1 MTATDVIQ
9 ALQLTPHPEGGW
21 YREIY
26 RSTDRVQRAGESR
39 SAATAIYYLL
49 EQQQL
54 SRWHVVDADEIWH
67 FYGGAPLVLLAYD
80 PESRRLNRHLL
91 HNGAAQARPVGVI
104 PSGVWQA
111 ARSLGEY
118 SLVGCTVS
126 PGFEFSGFEF
136 TADLPDH
143 RAHFVGELTQYATL
157 L

>member
-1 MTATDVIQ
+1 MTATDMIQ
-9 ALQLTPHPEGGW
+9 VLQLVPHPEGGW

-26 RSTDRVQRAGESR
+26 RSGDRVQRGAESR
-39 SAATAIYYLL
+39 SATTAIYYLL
-49 EQQQL
+49 EHQQL

-67 FYGGAPLVLLAYD
+67 FYGGAPLELLAYD
-80 PESRRLNRHLL
+80 PEARQLKRHLL
-91 HNGAAQARPVGVI
+91 HTVAAEARPVGVI

-126 PGFEFSGFEF
+126 PGFEFSGFKF

-143 RAHFVGELTQYATL
+143 RAHFVGELSQYAAL

>member
-1 MTATDVIQ
+1 MTAKEMIA
-9 ALQLTPHPEGGW
+9 ALQLAPHPEGGW
-21 YREIY
+21 YREIH
-26 RSTDRVQRAGESR
+26 RSTDRVQRGDQTR
-39 SAATAIYYLL
+39 SATTAIYYLL
-49 EQQQL
+49 EQSQL

-67 FYGGAPLVLLAYD
+67 FYGGAPLELLAYD
-80 PESRRLNRHLL
+80 PRSRQLNRHVL
-91 HNGAAQARPVGVI
+91 HNVGAESRPVGII

-126 PGFEFSGFEF
+126 PGFEFSGFRF

-143 RAHFVGELTQYATL
+143 RAHFAGELAQYTAL